1 MPQSNFIKDA
11 VIKSYIKDIL
21 KLRSSEEAI
30 NQINSKSNSLIE
42 TILTEAKEI
51 AIKNKRNTIMIEDIN
66 QAFEKHVGKA
76 HLTWQE
82 IAEEIILQNPTDLGN
97 ISKVIND
104 YIEKNKKLSKK
115 QKRR

>member
-11 VIKSYIKDIL
+11 VIKTYIKDIL
-21 KLRSSEEAI
+21 KVRSSEEAI
-30 NQINSKSNSLIE
+30 NKISSGFNSLIE
-42 TILTEAKEI
+42 TILTESKEI

-82 IAEEIILQNPTDLGN
+82 IAEEIILQNPTDLGS
-97 ISKVIND
+97 ISKTIND
-104 YIEKNKKLSKK
+104 YIEKNQKLSKK